1 MENTKLAELLFPHI
15 DKDPSYYEALYPPR
29 GLKEGANVT
38 RIGPSP
44 TGFVHLGNL
53 YNAIVGERLA
63 HQSGGTFYLR
73 VEDTDAKREVEGAVE
88 LVLSSMRYFGI
99 TFDEGAVIDGDHG
112 SYGPYRQRQR
122 KEIYQCFAKQL
133 VQRGLAYPCFCSEEQ
148 LADMREK
155 QISKKLNFGY
165 YDEWAVCRDLPYE
178 EIEKRVKNGEAYV
191 LRFRSSGN
199 IENTV
204 EVFDG
209 IRGTLKLQEN
219 YQDFVLLKSDGIPT
233 YHFAHV
239 IDDHLMR
246 TTHVARGEE
255 WLSTLP
261 IHVQLIDTFGW
272 ERPVYCHT
280 PVLMKMDGE
289 TKRKLSKRKDPELG
303 LDYYRKEGYDPAAI
317 WEYLMTVLNSNFEE
331 WRTEHPDVPIGAF
344 PFRLD
349 KMSNSGA
356 LFDMMKF
363 EDISREVLLRTP
375 AKEIYQKMAAW
386 LKDYDPEFYPV
397 FTKDPE
403 FSTQAID
410 VGRSGDRPRKDLV
423 NWKQAKEFLSF
434 YYDETFRYESPFPE
448 NVDATD
454 RKKIA
459 KRYLDTL
466 DFADDKDTWWQKVKD
481 IAEDMGYALQPKKY
495 KKNPELYK
503 GSITDVSNVIR
514 IALTGRAN
522 SPDIYEI
529 SRVLG
534 EERASARVQAL
545 LTD

>member
-44 TGFVHLGNL
+44 TGFVHLGIL
-53 YNAIVGERLA
+53 YNSIVGERLA

-73 VEDTDAKREVEGAVE
+73 VEDTDAKREVEGEVE

-261 IHVQLIDTFGW
+261 IHVQLFDTFGW

-454 RKKIA
+454 RKEIA